1 MLNWYNLPSDWL
13 NQSSFWCYWK
23 WPSIYQKYQNIKWND
38 NTLVIFAS
46 QRFSVHSAPH
56 KQGLLL
62 PLSGSCIT
70 DTYKWSQMGQVML
83 TRATGCHQGLLEVY
97 PWWYKHFLKFFWWFQ
112 GPCSLIHNSSIR
124 NILCSWNVPWF
135 YAFSIRWINNFIGK
149 QHCNNN

>member
-70 DTYKWSQMGQVML
+70 DTYKLISIGSSNANYQSHRMPPRV
-83 TRATGCHQGLLEVY
+83 AQGLSLMIQTFPQVLLVISGSLQSYPQQFHKEYSLQLECALV
-97 PWWYKHFLKFFWWFQ
+97 
-112 GPCSLIHNSSIR
+112 
-124 NILCSWNVPWF
+124 LCL
-135 YAFSIRWINNFIGK
+135 
-149 QHCNNN
+149 